1 MMINNLKHQWRF
13 YQNYL
18 IIGLLS
24 MLSVFVLPMLG
35 SALGIGLTVP
45 NTFAGWVV
53 YLATKACIVTINILI
68 FDQFVKQA
76 KVNVR
81 DNEYFQEAERIL
93 MQYKATEEAILP
105 AQTYIRKMYRKKGTT
120 TAIFTILG
128 VFGLTNAIL
137 TFDWVSMLSYSFT
150 IIMGLIFGWISMNQA
165 EEIWIEKHYKYA
177 KKVERDAKEKAERE
191 AKEAKEKAEREAKE
205 LLEMAKEEV
214 SEQVD
219 DTAIPTGGVDLLEPY
234 DIYSSDG
241 NISEPVV
248 VDSSSECTACMGND
262 SSGNTDA
269 DDFHSGLSYSN

>member
-1 MMINNLKHQWRF
+1 MINNLKQQWRF

-35 SALGIGLTVP
+35 TALGIGLTVP
-45 NTFAGWVV
+45 NTFAGWIV

-105 AQTYIRKMYRKKGTT
+105 AQIYIRKMYKKKGTT

-150 IIMGLIFGWISMNQA
+150 IVMGLIFGWISMNQA

-177 KKVERDAKEKAERE
+177 KKVEREAKEAQEKAERE
-191 AKEAKEKAEREAKE
+191 AQR

-214 SEQVD
+214 SEQID
-219 DTAIPTGGVDLLEPY
+219 DSAVHTGGVDLLEPY
-234 DIYSSDG
+234 DIHSSDG
-241 NISEPVV
+241 NISEPLV
-248 VDSSSECTACMGND
+248 VDSCSSSTSDMGDASSSNAD
-262 SSGNTDA
+262 SSSLYT
-269 DDFHSGLSYSN
+269 SI